1 MTRLVKVARPSSSPQ
16 TVEAEK
22 ETENEA
28 LTAPKW
34 NTAKLIAFRFSLAYI
49 ALFFLTEM
57 RIMYP
62 LLGVFGNDLPQS
74 ALSRQYHVAR
84 PFVNWVADHVLHVDA
99 TLIEPVQSGDQAFFW
114 VLAFTWFLGAVLVT
128 LVWSLLDRRRENYV
142 ALHKWLHF
150 VVRLC
155 LAAQLFSFG
164 FAKVF
169 PLQMSLPLTRLVE
182 PFGNFAMLNVL
193 WSQVGSSQPYE
204 ILLGCAEVTAGLLLV
219 VPRTAMLGALLA
231 SVELTQVLILN
242 ATYQVPLKIFTF
254 HLLLLSLFIVAPYAV
269 RLAKFFVLNQ
279 SVSPPSRP
287 ALFRTRRAVHL
298 ALAAQLLFGAWLVGS
313 QVHEEWKLWDSIG
326 SSGPKPP
333 LYGIWDVTSF
343 SSDGRDR
350 PPLVNDTERWNRLIV
365 DTPHSYQ
372 NGPVSSQRMDG
383 SIVDYAAV
391 FDPNLRT
398 MTLARPDD
406 PKWAGQ
412 LAFEQSAAD
421 QLTLDGVLGGH
432 KVRINL
438 QKVDLSS
445 FPITHDGVEWEQDGP
460 AQPRL
465 TSRY

>member
-1 MTRLVKVARPSSSPQ
+1 MTRLIKVARPSSSPEKAE
-16 TVEAEK
+16 VEE
-22 ETENEA
+22 EA
-28 LTAPKW
+28 RPAPKW
-34 NTAKLIAFRFSLAYI
+34 NMAKLIAFRFCLVYI
-49 ALFFLTEM
+49 ALFFLSEM

-62 LLGVFGNDLPQS
+62 LLGVFGNDLPPS
-74 ALSRQYHVAR
+74 ALTWQYHGAR
-84 PFVNWVADHVLHVDA
+84 PFVNWVADRILHVDA
-99 TLIEPVQSGDQAFFW
+99 SLIEPVQSGDQAFFW
-114 VLAFTWFLGAVLVT
+114 VLAFTWFLAAAVVT
-128 LVWSLLDRRRENYV
+128 LVWSLLDRRRGNHV
-142 ALHKWLHF
+142 ALHKWLHL

-254 HLLLLSLFIVAPYAV
+254 HLLLLSLFVLAPYGV
-269 RLAKFFVLNQ
+269 RLVKFFVLNQ
-279 SVSPPSRP
+279 SVGPFARPP
-287 ALFRTRRAVHL
+287 LFQARRAAHL
-298 ALAAQLLFGAWLVGS
+298 ALAAQLLVGAWLVGS

-333 LYGIWDVTSF
+333 LYGIWNVTSF

-350 PPLVNDTERWNRLIV
+350 PPLVNDAERWNRLIV

-372 NGPVSSQRMDG
+372 DGPVSSQRMDG
-383 SIVDYAAV
+383 SIVDYMAV
-391 FDPNLRT
+391 FDASHHT
-398 MTLARPDD
+398 ITLARADD
-406 PKWAGQ
+406 PKWAGR
-412 LAFEQSAAD
+412 LTFEQSTAD
-421 QLTLDGVLGGH
+421 QLTLDGLLGGH
-432 KVRINL
+432 KVRMQL

-445 FPITHDGVEWEQDGP
+445 FPVTHNGVEWEQDGP
-460 AQPRL
+460 SRPRL
-465 TSRY
+465 NSR